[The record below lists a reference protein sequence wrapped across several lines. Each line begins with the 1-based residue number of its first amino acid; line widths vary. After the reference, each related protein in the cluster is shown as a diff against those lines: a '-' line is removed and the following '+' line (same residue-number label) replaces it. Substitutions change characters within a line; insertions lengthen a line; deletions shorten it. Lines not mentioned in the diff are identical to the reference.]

1 MPGMIQPSIAVV
13 INDLIFLT
21 KIQATA
27 RSFGLLTHHLASADD
42 LGAVLTALRPR
53 AVIYDL
59 NTANGDLAAS
69 MAAIAAMSD
78 RPAMLGFFS
87 HVDEALAARAR
98 QAGIDEVMPR
108 SRFNL
113 ELPRIMERCAVSP
126 RAAATDA
133 PSSPA

>member
-69 MAAIAAMSD
+69 MAAMSD